1 MEDKIIAIMKTV
13 FNTEDINAVTDQ
25 NNCEKW
31 DSLHHL
37 NLIVALEAA
46 FDMEFEP
53 EEIAEM
59 KSVEAVK
66 KIIESKQDQ
75 CQSNDSI

>member
-1 MEDKIIAIMKTV
+1 MDEKILEIMTRV
-13 FNTEDINAVTDQ
+13 FQTEGLGTDCSQ
-25 NNCEKW
+25 SNCDKW

-37 NLIVALEAA
+37 NLIVELEDE

-59 KSVEAVK
+59 KTFSKVK
-66 KIIESKQDQ
+66 EIISFK
-75 CQSNDSI
+75 S

>member
-1 MEDKIIAIMKTV
+1 MDKKIIEIMKSV
-13 FNTEDINAVTDQ
+13 FKTDFITAETDQ

-37 NLIVALEAA
+37 KLIVDLEDA
-46 FDMEFEP
+46 FDLEFEP

-59 KSVEAVK
+59 KSFETVK
-66 KIIESKQDQ
+66 TIIENKL
-75 CQSNDSI
+75 

>member
-1 MEDKIIAIMKTV
+1 MDEKIIEIMKSV
-13 FNTEDINAVTDQ
+13 FNTDAINHETDQ
-25 NNCEKW
+25 HNCDKW

-37 NLIVALEAA
+37 NLIVELEDA

-59 KSVEAVK
+59 KSFEAVK
-66 KIIESKQDQ
+66 KVIESKQV
-75 CQSNDSI
+75 

>member
-1 MEDKIIAIMKTV
+1 MEERIIEIMKSV
-13 FNTEDINAVTDQ
+13 FNTEDVTPATNQ
-25 NNCEKW
+25 NNCDKW

-37 NLIVALEAA
+37 NLIVELEDA

-59 KSVEAVK
+59 KSVAAVK
-66 KIIESKQDQ
+66 KVIESKQ
-75 CQSNDSI
+75 